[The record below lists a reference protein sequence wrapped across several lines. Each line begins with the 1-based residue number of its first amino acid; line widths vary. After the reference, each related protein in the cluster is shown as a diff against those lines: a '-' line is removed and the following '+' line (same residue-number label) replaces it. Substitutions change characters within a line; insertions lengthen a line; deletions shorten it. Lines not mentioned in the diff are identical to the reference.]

1 MEISRDTLRLFS
13 TIVGG
18 FILVA
23 YAYGVSRMEDAT
35 ALWGGVSGSLQRFS
49 IFFMFVAAIGY
60 LIFWWM
66 VLFRMDPASLADLRW
81 PWGESDGEGTGR
93 LLLAFTLFLIPSMLW
108 LESTGYHLRTDA
120 TWTPALVIGI
130 LLLVAIGN
138 VMFGLLGY
146 SAHMDGHPEGKWMI
160 IGAFAISIQCILNDL
175 IIWSWKFPW

>member
-1 MEISRDTLRLFS
+1 MEISRDALRLFS

-49 IFFMFVAAIGY
+49 IVFMFVAAIGY

-81 PWGESDGEGTGR
+81 PWGESDGRGTER

-120 TWTPALVIGI
+120 AWTPALVIGI

-160 IGAFAISIQCILNDL
+160 IGALALSIQCILNDL